1 MKENFQNLYKYRYLL
16 FDLVKKDLKV
26 KYRRSVLGFGWSI
39 LNPLLMMMVITA
51 VFQNVFKSNI
61 ENFPIY
67 YLTGYLF
74 FSFLTDATNMS
85 MKSITGSAALIKKV
99 YIPKYIFPLEKC
111 IFSFINMLL
120 SFVATIIV
128 MLILRV
134 PITGSFFLF
143 LIPML
148 YIFVFTVGLSLFLA
162 SATVFFRDIEH
173 LYGVFTT
180 AWMYLTPIFY
190 PMEMLPDFMVKVM
203 SFNPLYHYILYFRAL
218 VMGNHIPDLRSNLV
232 CIGFSVLMLIFGAIF
247 FKKSQDKFILYI

>member
-1 MKENFQNLYKYRYLL
+1 MKQHFEKFYKYRYLL
-16 FDLVKKDLKV
+16 LDLVKKDLKI

-51 VFQNVFKSNI
+51 VFENLFRSNI

-74 FSFLTDATNMS
+74 FSFLTEATNMS
-85 MKSITGSAALIKKV
+85 LHSITASAALIKKV

-111 IFSFINMLL
+111 IFSFVNMLF
-120 SFVATIIV
+120 SFIATILV
-128 MLILRV
+128 MLFLKV
-134 PITGSFFLF
+134 KITGSFFLF
-143 LIPML
+143 LIPMF

-162 SATVFFRDIEH
+162 AATVFFRDIEH

-180 AWMYLTPIFY
+180 AWMYLTPVFY

-218 VMGNHIPDLRSNLV
+218 ILGNHIPDLRSNLV
-232 CIGFSVLMLIFGAIF
+232 CISFSVLMLIVGAVF

>member
-1 MKENFQNLYKYRYLL
+1 
-16 FDLVKKDLKV
+16 
-26 KYRRSVLGFGWSI
+26 
-39 LNPLLMMMVITA
+39 
-51 VFQNVFKSNI
+51 
-61 ENFPIY
+61 
-67 YLTGYLF
+67 
-74 FSFLTDATNMS
+74 
-85 MKSITGSAALIKKV
+85 
-99 YIPKYIFPLEKC
+99 
-111 IFSFINMLL
+111 
-120 SFVATIIV
+120 

-134 PITGSFFLF
+134 PITGTFFLF
-143 LIPML
+143 LIPMF

-218 VMGNHIPDLRSNLV
+218 VLGNHIPDLRSNLV
-232 CIGFSVLMLIFGAIF
+232 CISFSLLMFIIGAFF